1 MPDINPAKIPFK
13 ALPFSVKLMTCA
25 SMFMAWVLFAEFV
38 IDRYGWHE
46 FLPFYR
52 FADICPYEFVVLGLI
67 GVFWWRAHK
76 AR

>member
-1 MPDINPAKIPFK
+1 MERIKFAQLDIVTKI
-13 ALPFSVKLMTCA
+13 MICA

-52 FADICPYEFVVLGLI
+52 FADICPYEGIVLI
-67 GVFWWRAHK
+67 GIIIFWIRAHRK
-76 AR
+76 